1 MSNGLI
7 NRQYVGARYVPKIVG
22 EWNKALQYEALSVV
36 TYMGNS
42 FTSKVP
48 VPANSVEINNTDYW
62 VNTAN
67 YNAQVAE
74 YKEIVEK
81 EIEDRKNADTE
92 ILDNLTDEIKNRKSA
107 DTEISNNLTNEINNR
122 NNADIEISENL
133 TKEINNRK
141 SADTEISNNL
151 TNEINNRKNADK
163 DNILWIGDSYSVNY
177 NHKLPN
183 GVRNMLNAKNW
194 YEHSRGGAGF
204 EGAWNG
210 VTFNDL
216 IEEAKNEMTDAQ
228 KDMIKYVYIVGG
240 ANDSSFTW
248 TAIKPKVISTVA
260 NARNSF
266 PNAQVVFIFASSAFN
281 TFSDLYTK
289 TLNMS
294 NDNLVPC
301 IFAMPYYYL
310 TGSFYNDDNVH
321 YTEAATNYI
330 ISVISNLICGSSYI
344 PTVTINNSKS
354 CFMGWTAINNQLQFS
369 APTGELRIRTPYLS
383 LTKSTEEAFETD
395 EYGNTILLKSIPIS
409 NENRNVIPLRSTRI
423 FVQLKIKGVIY
434 TDFLECSLDNTAHQ
448 LMWTTDKSY
457 PATKDMIIK
466 IIA

>member
-7 NRQYVGARYVPKIVG
+7 NRQYVGARYVPKIMG

-48 VPANSVEINNTDYW
+48 VPANVEINNSDYW
-62 VNTAN
+62 VNTGN
-67 YNAQVAE
+67 YNAQVTE

-81 EIEDRKNADTE
+81 EIEDRKN
-92 ILDNLTDEIKNRKSA
+92 
-107 DTEISNNLTNEINNR
+107 
-122 NNADIEISENL
+122 
-133 TKEINNRK
+133 
-141 SADTEISNNL
+141 ADTEISNNL

-183 GVRNMLNAKNW
+183 GVRDMLNAKNW

-204 EGAWNG
+204 VGKWGGIDFNG
-210 VTFNDL
+210 L
-216 IEEAKNEMTDAQ
+216 IDEAKKEMTDTQ
-228 KDMIKYVYIVGG
+228 KEMIKYVYIVGG
-240 ANDSSFTW
+240 ANDSQFTW
-248 TAIKPKVISTVA
+248 DEIKPKVISTVV

-281 TFSDLYTK
+281 TYLDLLIK
-289 TLNMS
+289 TNNIS
-294 NDNLVPC
+294 NDNLMPC

-310 TGSFYNDDNVH
+310 SGAFYNDDNVH
-321 YTEAATNYI
+321 YTEGATNYI

-344 PTVTINNSKS
+344 PTIKMNNSES
-354 CFMGWTAINNQLQFS
+354 CFEGWTAISKQLHFS
-369 APTGELRIRTPYLS
+369 APTGKLHINTPYLALS
-383 LTKSTEEAFETD
+383 KSTEEPFETD

-409 NENRNVIPLRSTRI
+409 NENRYVIPLAPTRM
-423 FVQLKIKGVIY
+423 FVQLKIKNVIY
-434 TDFLECSLDNTAHQ
+434 TDYLECQLDNTTHQ
-448 LMWTTDKSY
+448 LIWSTDNSY

-466 IIA
+466 IIG